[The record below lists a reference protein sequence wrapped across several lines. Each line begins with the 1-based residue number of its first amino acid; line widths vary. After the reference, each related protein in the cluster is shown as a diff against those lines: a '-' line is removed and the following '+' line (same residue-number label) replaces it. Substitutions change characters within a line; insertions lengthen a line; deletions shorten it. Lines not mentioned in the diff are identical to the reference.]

1 MLDDVS
7 ISTLHAALNGLAARE
22 RAVSDDIANVNT
34 PYFRSRT
41 VTFEADLKRA
51 LAEGADPLS
60 VRPQTQY
67 SDAPGNLAGNNVNL
81 VDATVASINTQLAYE
96 LAVRATGDRFSLYR
110 SAIRGS

>member
-22 RAVSDDIANVNT
+22 RAISDDIANVNT

-51 LAEGADPLS
+51 LDEGADPLS
-60 VRPQTQY
+60 VRAQTVV
-67 SDAPGNLAGNNVNL
+67 SHAPGNLAGNNVNL
-81 VDATVASINTQLAYE
+81 VEATVSSVDTQLAYE
-96 LAVRATGDRFSLYR
+96 LALRATGDRFALYR
-110 SAIRGS
+110 SAVRGV